1 LAEKSNSGPSAQKPT
16 LAGTGIL
23 TAQDS

>member
-1 LAEKSNSGPSAQKPT
+1 LWVW

-23 TAQDS
+23 TLPAMGNFLKTGL